1 MKKYAYANVKIPL
14 EVLSN
19 GNFELLKE
27 HIQVEFTHCK
37 ELPPKQELNIDFSSI
52 LNDLFTQD
60 KITPPIKNNETNS
73 HFSNGL
79 AADKNNF
86 EHDNGAKFL
95 SSRCNINQ
103 ENEGNEREIKIKNMV
118 EEPEPQNE
126 LENEQQKQPQQN
138 TEKQQ
143 EVEKMIILSSEIKKN
158 KNMNKNLSFKNRKN
172 SHNFTNKSR
181 Y

>member
-37 ELPPKQELNIDFSSI
+37 ELPPKQELNMDFSSI
-52 LNDLFTQD
+52 LNDLFTQ
-60 KITPPIKNNETNS
+60 KKMNMNEE
-73 HFSNGL
+73 
-79 AADKNNF
+79 KQ
-86 EHDNGAKFL
+86 DNEK
-95 SSRCNINQ
+95 
-103 ENEGNEREIKIKNMV
+103 EIKIKTMV
-118 EEPEPQNE
+118 EEPEQEKKNKKE
-126 LENEQQKQPQQN
+126 LKQEENREN
-138 TEKQQ
+138 QQ

-158 KNMNKNLSFKNRKN
+158 KNMNKNTSFKNRKN

>member
-60 KITPPIKNNETNS
+60 KITPSIKKNETSSN
-73 HFSNGL
+73 FLNGL
-79 AADKNNF
+79 VTDKNNF
-86 EHDNGAKFL
+86 DDDNCEKIL

-103 ENEGNEREIKIKNMV
+103 ENEGNEKEIKIKNMV
-118 EEPEPQNE
+118 EEPEQ
-126 LENEQQKQPQQN
+126 ENEN

-158 KNMNKNLSFKNRKN
+158 KNMNKNTSFKNRKN

>member
-60 KITPPIKNNETNS
+60 KIASPIKNNEI
-73 HFSNGL
+73 
-79 AADKNNF
+79 
-86 EHDNGAKFL
+86 L

-103 ENEGNEREIKIKNMV
+103 EIECNEREIKIKNMV

-126 LENEQQKQPQQN
+126 LENEQQKQPEPQQN

-143 EVEKMIILSSEIKKN
+143 EVEKMIILLSEIKKN

>member
-14 EVLSN
+14 EVLPN

-27 HIQVEFTHCK
+27 YIQVEFTHCN

-60 KITPPIKNNETNS
+60 KI
-73 HFSNGL
+73 
-79 AADKNNF
+79 
-86 EHDNGAKFL
+86 
-95 SSRCNINQ
+95 NINQ
-103 ENEGNEREIKIKNMV
+103 ENEREIKIKNIV
-118 EEPEPQNE
+118 EEQEPQNDDENEPQKEPEPE
-126 LENEQQKQPQQN
+126 IEH

-143 EVEKMIILSSEIKKN
+143 EVEKMIILSSEIKKY
-158 KNMNKNLSFKNRKN
+158 KNMNKNTSFKNRKN
-172 SHNFTNKSR
+172 SYNYTNKSR